1 MHDYKA
7 MSVFVT
13 VVECGSMQAAAEK
26 LEMTPSAITQ
36 TVQKLEQQL
45 NIKLLNRTTR
55 RLYLT
60 EAGETFYKHAAE
72 IEKSANNAV
81 KSIELLRSSPS
92 GRLNIACVTGLTDNL
107 FVKIFKS
114 MLDDHPDFKLN
125 LIFEDKLTNLAEQQ
139 IDIAI
144 RAGEGVLEDHMIA
157 RQIHALEW
165 NIVASPD
172 YLANKAFPQDLGA
185 LQALDWVGFSHLKHN
200 QLTLTKGEKRV
211 QITPEY
217 RVHCNTLYASRCLTI
232 NGLGISI
239 QPNLDVQPMLEKGE
253 LIRLFPEWQLP
264 KIPIYLVTLQRVQSE
279 KVRIACELIMDYFAP
294 FDILPRLK
302 SGDSY

>member
-55 RLYLT
+55 RLHLT
-60 EAGETFYKHAAE
+60 EAGEAFYKHAAE
-72 IEKSANNAV
+72 IEKSADNAV
-81 KSIELLRSSPS
+81 RSIELLRSSPS
-92 GRLNIACVTGLTDNL
+92 GRLNIACVTGLTDSL
-107 FVKIFKS
+107 FVNIFKS
-114 MLDDHPDFKLN
+114 MLDEHPDFKLN

-157 RQIHALEW
+157 RQIHGFEW
-165 NIVASPD
+165 NIVASPS
-172 YLANKAFPQDLGA
+172 YFANRAFPNNLDE
-185 LQALDWVGFSHLKHN
+185 LQLLDWISFSNPKQN
-200 QLTLTKGEKRV
+200 QITLSKKGKTV
-211 QITPEY
+211 QLTPEY
-217 RVHCNTLYASRCLTI
+217 RVHCNTLYASRRLTM
-232 NGLGISI
+232 NGLGISL
-239 QPNLDVQPMLEKGE
+239 QPNHDVQPMLENGE
-253 LIRLFPEWQLP
+253 LIQLFPDWKLP
-264 KIPIYLVTLQRVQSE
+264 QIPIYLVTLQRVQSE
-279 KVRIACELIMDYFAP
+279 KVRIACELIMDYF
-294 FDILPRLK
+294 K
-302 SGDSY
+302 K